1 MPQPG
6 SICIFE
12 DDQADRLFPLTYMR
26 PVFDL
31 RCGAVTLRERIARF
45 FPESAIYLK
54 CRDYLAPLVHE
65 QNPDFP
71 VNVTPAPDC
80 LFINAGVI
88 MDDRLFSGLRE
99 AQDATLICRDK
110 IIAYYSEPGAGK
122 KEIEADVITYPWDL
136 IKYNAK
142 ALIADFNAFPKKQEG
157 RCCEGAVWLRPSD
170 ILTGE
175 GTVIKPGAVI
185 DAESGPVMIGR
196 NVTIMPNAVIE
207 GPCFIGDNAVIK
219 IGAKIYGST
228 SIGPVCKIGGEV
240 EGSVFHAYSNKQ
252 HDGFV
257 GHSYISEWCNL
268 GADTNT
274 SDLKNNYSNVKVT
287 VNGIETDT
295 GSKFVGLT
303 MGDHSKS
310 GINTM
315 FNTGTVAGVSSNI
328 FGGGFPP
335 KTIPSFAWVNV
346 PVIEEYQ
353 LNKAVEVARI
363 VMNRRKIDM
372 TRTYE
377 ELMRYIFKL
386 TERERLKKC
395 G

>member
-12 DDQADRLFPLTYMR
+12 DDQFDRLYPLTYMR

-31 RCGAVTLRERIARF
+31 RCGAVTLRERIVRY

-65 QNPDFP
+65 QNPNLP
-71 VNVTPAPDC
+71 VNVTPPSGC

-88 MDDRLFSGLRE
+88 MDDRLYSVIQYASG
-99 AQDATLICRDK
+99 ATLICRDK
-110 IIAYYSEPGAGK
+110 TIAFYGEPGARK
-122 KEIEADVITYPWDL
+122 KEIDAAAVAHPWDL
-136 IKYNAK
+136 IKYNAQ
-142 ALIADFNAFPKKQEG
+142 ALTADFTALPKRQGG
-157 RCCEGAVWLRPSD
+157 RRCEGAIFVNPSY
-170 ILTGE
+170 IITGD

-185 DAESGPVMIGR
+185 DAEPGPVIIG
-196 NVTIMPNAVIE
+196 NNITVMPNAVIE
-207 GPCFIGDNAVIK
+207 GPCFIGDNTVIK
-219 IGAKIYGST
+219 IGAKVYGST
-228 SIGPVCKIGGEV
+228 SIGPVCKIGGEI
-240 EGSVFHAYSNKQ
+240 EGSIFHAYSNKQ

-257 GHSYISEWCNL
+257 GHSYIGEWCNL

-287 VNGIETDT
+287 VKGIETDT

-353 LNKAVEVARI
+353 LNKAIEVART

-377 ELMRYIFKL
+377 ELMRYVFKL
-386 TERERLKKC
+386 SERERQKKC